1 METLGQ
7 NYNKLVE
14 ETLNAEDPRLKK
26 EKETEMEQEHSS
38 PKSQDLFQNNKVV
51 NHQKKKKKMKC
62 TMTRIKSP
70 ISNIAYIGINK
81 EDYYN
86 KNFIFD
92 VYLLLTKN
100 LNPFSLN
107 RKLADKHE
115 MIYMLWRDCMPVEYY
130 KFICEEKN
138 FIYLNGKN
146 VLQPTALQIIV
157 DFAERDE
164 KNLSLLQNNL
174 AQDKNIF
181 QYVYLN
187 VYPEIYCT
195 TEKRGFDLK
204 SYFYFV

>member
-7 NYNKLVE
+7 NYKKLVE
-14 ETLNAEDPRLKK
+14 ETLNAEDPQLKK
-26 EKETEMEQEHSS
+26 EKETEMEQENSS
-38 PKSQDLFQNNKVV
+38 AKSQDLFQNNKVV
-51 NHQKKKKKMKC
+51 NHQKKKKMKC

-146 VLQPTALQIIV
+146 VLQPTASQTIV
-157 DFAERDE
+157 DFVERDE
-164 KNLSLLQNNL
+164 KKLSLLQNNL
-174 AQDKNIF
+174 AQYKNIF
-181 QYVYLN
+181 QYVYLH
-187 VYPEIYCT
+187 VYAEIYCG
-195 TEKRGFDLK
+195 TEKEALN
-204 SYFYFV
+204 